1 MAMAASPFL
10 ILPSLF
16 PKPTILAARIH
27 PSIFRGRHIRC
38 SPNGAAVPE
47 SPEPAPR
54 RGRRK
59 SPSPSPPKAKT
70 TRRRTKK
77 DTQESDSE
85 GEEEPPKRRGRRT
98 RKSKQEAEQEAAEKE
113 DEVRAASPGTEDSK
127 RAVQDEDGEAE
138 ATGSDSEDGEDSPYD
153 WPPLVCCFGA
163 PRWEFVPT
171 VRVSDRQMH
180 PDIYSTWLH
189 LQWEPP
195 EFARAPGSAAS
206 NVAIALTRLG
216 GRAAVL
222 GKVGD
227 DDFGRELVYR
237 MNCERVQTRA
247 IRFDDGA
254 ATATAR
260 MKVGFRDREDGSG
273 GTRLVAETVKSAA
286 EDSLSKAEIN
296 VDVLK
301 EARVFHFNS
310 EVLLTPSMEITL
322 FRAIELSK
330 KFGSKIF
337 FDLNLPLP
345 LWRSRDETK
354 ELINKA
360 WNEADIIE
368 VSRDELEFLLDHE
381 YYQYKRANP
390 PQYYLD
396 GFHLTRNWPQ
406 YYHYTPEEIAP
417 IWHDGIKLLLVTY
430 GTLRIHYYTPKF
442 HGCVIGTE
450 DALITPYTTDRTGS
464 GDAVVAAAIRKLTSC
479 PEMYEDQDTLERN
492 LRFAVAAGIISQW
505 TIGAVRGFP
514 TESAAQNLKEQVYVP
529 SMW

>member
-10 ILPSLF
+10 FLPPLF
-16 PKPTILAARIH
+16 PKPAILAAPIH
-27 PSIFRGRHIRC
+27 CSILRGRHIRC

-59 SPSPSPPKAKT
+59 SPSPSPGKAKA

-77 DTQESDSE
+77 DTQDSDSE
-85 GEEEPPKRRGRRT
+85 GEEELPKRAGRRT
-98 RKSKQEAEQEAAEKE
+98 RKSKQGAKE
-113 DEVRAASPGTEDSK
+113 EEEEVRAGSPGKGDTNSEAS
-127 RAVQDEDGEAE
+127 DGEAE
-138 ATGSDSEDGEDSPYD
+138 AVVSDSEDGEDLPYD

-237 MNCERVQTRA
+237 MNSERVQTRA
-247 IRFDDGA
+247 IRFDDDA

-260 MKVGFRDREDGSG
+260 MKVVFRDRGDGSG
-273 GTRLVAETVKSAA
+273 GTKLVAETVKSSA

-310 EVLLTPSMEITL
+310 EVLLTPSMQSTL

-381 YYQYKRANP
+381 YYQYKRDNP

-464 GDAVVAAAIRKLTSC
+464 GDAVVAAAIRKLTTC

-514 TESAAQNLKEQVYVP
+514 TESATQNLKEQVYVP